1 MSAPIFPVPIRPS
14 VFSVSSKPD
23 DYDYAVFHQ
32 PNGKF
37 PVRVA
42 KMLGFTPDQVKQG
55 LLCPIIGNTYSG
67 SSMIGLASVLD
78 VAEPGNRIFVTSYGS
93 GAGSDAFD
101 ITVTKYIKELPREK
115 APLVSELIENKQY
128 VDYSTYAKYRDLL
141 YED

>member
-1 MSAPIFPVPIRPS
+1 MNNAKYLMELAN
-14 VFSVSSKPD
+14 SKPE
-23 DYDYAVFHQ
+23 DYNYAVFHQ

-37 PVRVA
+37 PLRVA
-42 KMLGFTPDQVKQG
+42 KMLGFTSDQVKQG

-67 SSMIGLASVLD
+67 STMLGLASVLD
-78 VAEPGNRIFVTSYGS
+78 IAEPGNRIFVTSYGS

-115 APLVSELIENKQY
+115 APLVSELIEKKQY
-128 VDYSTYAKYRDLL
+128 IDYSTYAKYRNLL